1 MSDERD
7 NLGLTAQYQV
17 PLKSLDP
24 YRHLFPKALVIDQ
37 TIKMGANVSDTVK
50 FIPEVVKQTAWQVK
64 RFVDQE
70 FSGMPLDEACKKLW
84 WWVKEHIEYR
94 KDERGIE
101 QVRSPRRLIHDGFGD
116 CDCMTTFIH
125 ACLYSLGVKRI
136 VRRITEYEN
145 LGYFQHIYTLVP
157 CNGSNI
163 IMDTVWNDYNSEKAF
178 TKKEDY
184 KMELQFL
191 DGIDDEAPSIK
202 GIDAQ
207 DLLSNRTDFGELG
220 KLLKKKAQGGGGSAP
235 KKGGGLFKKKTPEQK
250 QAKKEQRKEKVKK
263 VGQKTLKVVNKVNK
277 VNPATV
283 LLRAGILASFKL
295 NVMKVAENIKWGYA
309 SRELAQSK
317 GMDMSKYDKLKTVLA
332 KCEKIFF
339 AAGGKP
345 ENMKK
350 AILTGRGNRNHEVAG
365 IQPIDGMNEETPLSE
380 LLGAIHTDEFVY
392 GMEEFSG
399 FEGLEGFDELG
410 EPATAASITAAA
422 GAMGA
427 MAALVASVGALFPKK
442 DKAAKEKKGKKKG
455 GDESAAPGEGGGESP
470 QPGEDPA
477 QEETPAPEAENTE
490 APATEEA
497 PAEETPAPA
506 EEAPA
511 ETIEAEEVPNEEP
524 AEETTEGLEGPFT
537 RITSFFQKHQK
548 IIIPTGIVLLAAG
561 ITWYFLK
568 DDEEEQAQ
576 KQPQLLPPQ
585 PQLQPAPMLNT
596 AVHGFKQKRTY
607 RKKGGDELGEQ
618 EIIALM

>member
-1 MSDERD
+1 MSDEKD

-24 YRHLFPKALVIDQ
+24 YRHLFPKALVVDQ

-64 RFVDQE
+64 QFVEQE
-70 FSGMPLDEACKKLW
+70 FAGMPLPEACKKLW

-125 ACLYSLGVKRI
+125 ACLYSLGVDKI
-136 VRRITEYEN
+136 IRRITEYDN

-157 CNGSNI
+157 FNGSSI
-163 IMDTVWNDYNSEKAF
+163 IMDTVWNDYNSEKKF

-191 DGIDDEAPSIK
+191 DGIDENTPSIK

-207 DLLSNRTDFGELG
+207 DLLGNRTDFGELG
-220 KLLKKKAQGGGGSAP
+220 KLLKKKAQGGGGGSAP
-235 KKGGGLFKKKTPEQK
+235 KKSGGLFKKKTPEQK
-250 QAKKEQRKEKVKK
+250 QAKKEQRKEKIKK
-263 VGQKTLKVVNKVNK
+263 VGAKTLKVVNKINK

-295 NVMKVAENIKWGYA
+295 NVMKVAEHIKWGYA
-309 SRELAQSK
+309 SRELAESK
-317 GMDMSKYDKLKTVLA
+317 GMDMSKYDKIKTVLA

-350 AILTGRGNRNHEVAG
+350 AILTGRGNKNHEVAG

-380 LLGAIHTDEFVY
+380 LLGAVFTDEFVY

-442 DKAAKEKKGKKKG
+442 DKAAKGKKGKNKG
-455 GDESAAPGEGGGESP
+455 GDEQAAPEQGGGESSEP
-470 QPGEDPA
+470 EADPA
-477 QEETPAPEAENTE
+477 QPETPSPENAE
-490 APATEEA
+490 PPPSEEA

-506 EEAPA
+506 EEEPA
-511 ETIEAEEVPNEEP
+511 EPVEAEEVPNEEP

-537 RITSFFQKHQK
+537 AITSFFQKNKK
-548 IIIPTGIVLLAAG
+548 IIVPAG
-561 ITWYFLK
+561 IGLLTLGALWYMFK
-568 DDEEEQAQ
+568 DDDDEQAQ

-585 PQLQPAPMLNT
+585 PQIQPNTNT
-596 AVHGFKQKRTY
+596 AFHGFKEKRTY

-618 EIIALM
+618 PIIALM